1 MAMCRFPVYMY
12 GPYTGENKKEY
23 IMVNLPRGENRDD
36 VGGGEFTKEELLYT
50 SLCFLYNYDEQDDE
64 LYLSKYA
71 RETLDELDEKY
82 DRELKQRIDTFLTL
96 QSKQREK
103 LLNASQEQVVDYAL
117 GLLGL
122 LNEILP
128 TSEITD
134 KEVDIF
140 LED

>member
-12 GPYTGENKKEY
+12 GPYIGNNKKEY
-23 IMVNLPRGENRDD
+23 IMVSLPRGDNRDD
-36 VGGGEFTKEELLYT
+36 VGGGEFTPEELEYV
-50 SLCFLYNYDEQDDE
+50 SLCYLAHE
-64 LYLSKYA
+64 LPQFVTKSAKEWLQK
-71 RETLDELDEKY
+71 LDEKY
-82 DRELKQRIDTFLTL
+82 DLELKQRTDTFLAL

-103 LLNASQEQVVDYAL
+103 LLKASQEQVVDYAL